1 MLLCE
6 ENKTSVL
13 NSSEAEGT
21 WCSGFQPACSAV
33 LARPSSQPAD
43 VLCPSMDGVFYQ
55 GEFAQDS
62 LSEGQMIIW
71 FSFLFILRVM
81 NKRCWKHDLWRGRS
95 TELPPSK
102 PTFSYLTAH
111 MQEDFTVPWKKKI
124 NPWASLVLLQSCTES
139 PRSWR
144 LGAGHPGAEAQ
155 GVTVEISEKCCHSL
169 QLEIQFFASAAQW
182 KKVRGKSLC
191 MWDRFTYKTM

>member
-6 ENKTSVL
+6 ENKTRVL

-124 NPWASLVLLQSCTES
+124 LEPLWYCSEAARSHPEVGGWVLAILE
-139 PRSWR
+139 
-144 LGAGHPGAEAQ
+144 
-155 GVTVEISEKCCHSL
+155 L
-169 QLEIQFFASAAQW
+169 QLRESQL
-182 KKVRGKSLC
+182 KLVKSVA
-191 MWDRFTYKTM
+191 TPYS